1 MKLHQLWRIALWRS
15 IFQLSVFLFF
25 WLERVFPSLVI
36 VFWISSW
43 ISDQARPWFRF
54 SKRTSSDAGLALCL
68 VAFSRA
74 SLVVLFCGE
83 NGTAVLST
91 ELWIWALI
99 LANWESSQKSEVR
112 TQKWE
117 IGNWKSEVGSRKS
130 EVGSRKWEVESG
142 KWEVRR
148 SSHSALSLSG
158 QRSEIRSS
166 HFVKSEVWSLKY
178 EVWSSKPEV
187 RSRKSEVGSPK
198 SEVGRPSSA
207 FVVIHDSLDSCDLI
221 LKHL

>member
-54 SKRTSSDAGLALCL
+54 SKRTSSVAGLALCL

-99 LANWESSQKSEVR
+99 PANWESSQKSEVR

-117 IGNWKSEVGSRKS
+117 IGSWKSEVGSRKS
-130 EVGSRKWEVESG
+130 EIGIGKWKVESG
-142 KWEVRR
+142 
-148 SSHSALSLSG
+148 
-158 QRSEIRSS
+158 RSEGLAIQLWVWAVRDQKSGVRTLSS
-166 HFVKSEVWSLKY
+166 LKFEVWSLKFKAGSQKSEVWSWK
-178 EVWSSKPEV
+178 SEV
-187 RSRKSEVGSPK
+187 RSRKTLLGFRSYTW
-198 SEVGRPSSA
+198 
-207 FVVIHDSLDSCDLI
+207 
-221 LKHL
+221 

>member
-54 SKRTSSDAGLALCL
+54 SKRTSSVAGLALCL

-99 LANWESSQKSEVR
+99 PANWESSQKSEVR

-117 IGNWKSEVGSRKS
+117 IGSWKSEVGSRKS
-130 EVGSRKWEVESG
+130 EIGSGKWKVESG
-142 KWEVRR
+142 
-148 SSHSALSLSG
+148 
-158 QRSEIRSS
+158 RSEGLAIQLWVWAVRDQKSGVRTLSS
-166 HFVKSEVWSLKY
+166 LKFEVWSLKFKAGSQKSEVWSWK
-178 EVWSSKPEV
+178 SEV
-187 RSRKSEVGSPK
+187 RSRKTLLGFRSYTW
-198 SEVGRPSSA
+198 
-207 FVVIHDSLDSCDLI
+207 
-221 LKHL
+221 

>member
-54 SKRTSSDAGLALCL
+54 SKRTSSVAGLALCL

-99 LANWESSQKSEVR
+99 PANWESSQKSEVR

-117 IGNWKSEVGSRKS
+117 IGSWKSEVGSRKS
-130 EVGSRKWEVESG
+130 EIGSGKWKVESG
-142 KWEVRR
+142 
-148 SSHSALSLSG
+148 
-158 QRSEIRSS
+158 RSEGLATQLWVWAVRDQKSGVRTLSS
-166 HFVKSEVWSLKY
+166 LKFEVWSLKFKAGSQKSEVWSWK
-178 EVWSSKPEV
+178 SEV
-187 RSRKSEVGSPK
+187 RSQKTLLGFRSYTW
-198 SEVGRPSSA
+198 
-207 FVVIHDSLDSCDLI
+207 
-221 LKHL
+221 